1 MAIGTW
7 VVVGLIAGFLASK
20 FVVKTGDGLL
30 RDLGLGVA
38 GAVVGGFAFRLLT
51 TSEPNGLG
59 VSGFLMSLAGAA
71 AALFAYHRYVARAPE
86 PKRGRRA
93 GAK

>member
-1 MAIGTW
+1 MSIGTW
-7 VVVGLIAGFLASK
+7 VVAGLVAGFLASR
-20 FVVKTGDGLL
+20 FVVRTGDGLL

-38 GAVVGGFAFRLLT
+38 GAVVGGFAFRLLA

-59 VSGFLMSLAGAA
+59 VSGFLISLAGAA
-71 AALFAYHRYVARAPE
+71 AALFAYHRYVACPPE

-93 GAK
+93 AAK